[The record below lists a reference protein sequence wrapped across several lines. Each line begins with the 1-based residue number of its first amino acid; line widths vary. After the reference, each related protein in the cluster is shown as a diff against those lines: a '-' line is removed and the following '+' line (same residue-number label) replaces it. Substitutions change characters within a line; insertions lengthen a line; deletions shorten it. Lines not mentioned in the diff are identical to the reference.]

1 MLKLEF
7 VVHDQ
12 QWPQLTL
19 TITRESFAQGRIVQQ
34 EKKQYDLAL
43 GKAEEMVQNHL
54 RFVINEI
61 IARHK
66 PRVGAGSGSSSD
78 RQ

>member
-7 VVHDQ
+7 VVHDE
-12 QWPQLTL
+12 QWPLITLTL
-19 TITRESFAQGRIVQQ
+19 TRESGQQGRVIQQ

-43 GKAEEMVQNHL
+43 VKAEEMLNNHVQRL
-54 RFVINEI
+54 VQEI

-66 PRVGAGSGSSSD
+66 PRVGAV
-78 RQ
+78 